1 MNRRK
6 IMKKRLVSALLFII
20 GLASA
25 VVFIVFRHSL
35 PLRITVV
42 LKMLPTFMMALWL
55 ITQKIE
61 KANVMVFVG
70 ILLAMIGD
78 LFMEIPGETF
88 LMIGIVVNT
97 LAIISFTLY
106 FYFSDRSGD
115 WVRLIPVAIVMGVFY
130 IILYDYLAELRIPVL
145 VYCII
150 HTLFLW
156 RSSARFGEEHISPLA
171 QYVCFIGCVMVTISD
186 FLLSLTIFG
195 VLPDKALYSVAD
207 MILWWGGLFMLMITA
222 EIRRVNIQR
231 KLQQA

>member
-1 MNRRK
+1 MN
-6 IMKKRLVSALLFII
+6 KRLVSALLFII

-78 LFMEIPGETF
+78 LFMELPGETF

-130 IILYDYLAELRIPVL
+130 IILYDYLAELRACAPATS
-145 VYCII
+145 
-150 HTLFLW
+150 H
-156 RSSARFGEEHISPLA
+156 
-171 QYVCFIGCVMVTISD
+171 
-186 FLLSLTIFG
+186 
-195 VLPDKALYSVAD
+195 AD
-207 MILWWGGLFMLMITA
+207 EPRYPFHWLK
-222 EIRRVNIQR
+222 RP
-231 KLQQA
+231 

>member
-1 MNRRK
+1 MNNRF
-6 IMKKRLVSALLFII
+6 VSILLFII

-25 VVFIVFRHSL
+25 VVFIVFRHSF
-35 PLRITVV
+35 PLSVTVI
-42 LKMLPTFMMALWL
+42 LKMVPTLMMALWIL
-55 ITQKIE
+55 VQRID

-70 ILLAMIGD
+70 LLLAMVGD
-78 LFMEIPGETF
+78 LFMELPGETF
-88 LMIGIVVNT
+88 LMVGIAVNT

-115 WVRLIPVAIVMGVFY
+115 WVRLIPVVIVMGVFY

-145 VYCII
+145 IYCII

-156 RSSARFGEEHISPLA
+156 RSSARFGEEHISPTA
-171 QYVCFIGCVMVTISD
+171 QYVCFIGCVSVTISD

-195 VLPDKALYSVAD
+195 VLPNKELYAVAD

-222 EIRRVNIQR
+222 EIRRVVIQR
-231 KLQQA
+231 KLGQA

>member
-1 MNRRK
+1 MNNR
-6 IMKKRLVSALLFII
+6 IMSVLLFCI

-25 VVFIVFRHSL
+25 VVFIVCRHTL
-35 PLRITVV
+35 PLYVTVI
-42 LKMLPTFMMALWL
+42 LKMIPTLMMALWL
-55 ITQKIE
+55 LVQKID

-70 ILLAMIGD
+70 LLLAMVGD
-78 LFMEIPGETF
+78 LFMELPGETF

-115 WVRLIPVAIVMGVFY
+115 WVRLIPVVIVMGVFY
-130 IILYDYLAELRIPVL
+130 IILFDYLAELRIPVL

-156 RSSARFGEEHISPLA
+156 RSSARFGEAHISPTA
-171 QYVCFIGCVMVTISD
+171 QYVCFIGCVSVTISD

-195 VLPDKALYSVAD
+195 VLPDKELYAVAD

-222 EIRRVNIQR
+222 EIRRVIIQR
-231 KLQQA
+231 KLQQV